1 MRGVTIDRHGGPE
14 VLTLTELP
22 EPVPAAGQVLIRTVA
37 SSINPVDWKTRAGLL
52 PTVPTPMV
60 MGSDLAGIVVRGDGR
75 YFAPGDRVITT
86 WSQLTTGTG
95 TWVGLFA
102 VPADLVARAPESV
115 SLTEA
120 ATLPLAGLTAVQA
133 LDRLG
138 LVRGETLLVLGA
150 AGAVGGLAV
159 QLAVD
164 AGMAV
169 DGLVS
174 REAQVPAV
182 LGLGA
187 RSVTTRAS
195 GLHGYD
201 AVLDTAGLPIPGA
214 VRNGGR
220 YVTIAQPTVPDQ
232 LAGRGVDAAV
242 HYVRQSGTDLTRL
255 VALVDAGRLRLRI
268 AAHHPVREIVAAS
281 RAMEAGGLLGK
292 MVLTF

>member
-292 MVLTF
+292 VVLTF

>member
-1 MRGVTIDRHGGPE
+1 
-14 VLTLTELP
+14 
-22 EPVPAAGQVLIRTVA
+22 
-37 SSINPVDWKTRAGLL
+37 
-52 PTVPTPMV
+52 
-60 MGSDLAGIVVRGDGR
+60 
-75 YFAPGDRVITT
+75 
-86 WSQLTTGTG
+86 
-95 TWVGLFA
+95 
-102 VPADLVARAPESV
+102 
-115 SLTEA
+115 
-120 ATLPLAGLTAVQA
+120 
-133 LDRLG
+133 
-138 LVRGETLLVLGA
+138 VLGA

-292 MVLTF
+292 VVLTF